1 MRSNM
6 NAFSFMRRIAAF
18 TSGFGLFFLL
28 MPLGIVFGGFWAWLP
43 IIATFVIVPLLDMAG
58 GVSLWNPA
66 PEAETALSADPRF
79 RSIVGLWVPVAIAL
93 TVWGLAVTV
102 HPSTPGV
109 DRIGLILSIGF
120 MNGVIGI
127 TYAHELIHQPS
138 RFEQFLGEVLLVLV
152 GYGHWRVEHVYGHHR
167 NVATPADPAT
177 SRRGESIFAFYG
189 RSVVGSFVSA
199 WGLERARLRRAGLAP
214 LGPRNRLYWYAV
226 ATCALAAVAY
236 AAGGTLAAVAFIA
249 QGVVAFSSLEIINYV
264 EHYGLTRRELA
275 PGRYE
280 PTRPKHSWNAGQ
292 RVSNALLINLAR
304 HSDHHATA
312 SRRYQILRTFDDD
325 AAPQLPH
332 GYATMFLIA
341 LVPPL
346 WFAMMNARVDAWN
359 ARVDSAA

>member
-1 MRSNM
+1 
-6 NAFSFMRRIAAF
+6 
-18 TSGFGLFFLL
+18 
-28 MPLGIVFGGFWAWLP
+28 
-43 IIATFVIVPLLDMAG
+43 
-58 GVSLWNPA
+58 
-66 PEAETALSADPRF
+66 
-79 RSIVGLWVPVAIAL
+79 
-93 TVWGLAVTV
+93 
-102 HPSTPGV
+102 
-109 DRIGLILSIGF
+109 

-236 AAGGTLAAVAFIA
+236 AAGGTLAAVAFIS